1 MTKVCPITIG
11 FSSLFVILSSFFP
24 QEINKNNPNI
34 KINIDLN
41 NLFIKTFPLSF
52 IFYFSTLFPTIFP
65 TSTWLP
71 IRDLPFLW
79 TTSLPAL
86 LNLSTLSV
94 FRSEEHTSELQSRQY
109 LVCRLLL
116 EKKKI

>member
-65 TSTWLP
+65 TSAWLP

-94 FRSEEHTSELQSRQY
+94 FFLHRSFYNLPPFLHFVST
-109 LVCRLLL
+109 LLRPWQQ
-116 EKKKI
+116 